1 MSRTKEI
8 FTKEGTVTKR
18 LAMILGIVMGMVIAA
33 TSMANPAYAMRG
45 VQGEEWQEALEDGTF
60 AEWAIAG
67 TIWKLTVKPND
78 NV

>member
-33 TSMANPAYAMRG
+33 TSMANTAYAMGRVRASTQQRHWG
-45 VQGEEWQEALEDGTF
+45 IEGG
-60 AEWAIAG
+60 G
-67 TIWKLTVKPND
+67 
-78 NV
+78 